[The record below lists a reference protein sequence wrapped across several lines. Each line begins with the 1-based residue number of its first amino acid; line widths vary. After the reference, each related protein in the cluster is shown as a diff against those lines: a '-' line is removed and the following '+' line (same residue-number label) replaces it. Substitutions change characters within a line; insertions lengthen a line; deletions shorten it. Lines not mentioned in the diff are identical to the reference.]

1 MGRMRLVL
9 LVACVVAAGCSAG
22 IRRHGY
28 AIPDG
33 QPLADCE
40 MPIHNDPKLDLSA
53 FDVVGRIEA
62 HDSGFSTDCDE
73 EVVLREFM
81 RDACHLDADLINITA
96 ESRPDFWSTC
106 YRAKADFLRRR
117 DGTGAPLASDEK
129 YAPGDVHKRAQE
141 THRRNRDVIL
151 WGAAAGAVGGA
162 VAP

>member
-1 MGRMRLVL
+1 MDPMRFLV
-9 LVACVVAAGCSAG
+9 LVACMVAAGCGAS

-33 QPLADCE
+33 QPLADCA
-40 MPIHNDPKLDLSA
+40 MPIHNDPTLDLSG
-53 FDVVGRIEA
+53 FDVLGRIEA

-73 EVVLREFM
+73 EVVLRAFARE
-81 RDACHLDADLINITA
+81 ACHVDAELINITE

-106 YRAKADFLRRR
+106 YRAKADFLRRKDR
-117 DGTGAPLASDEK
+117 AGAPLASDEK
-129 YAPGDVHKRAQE
+129 YAPADVRKRAQE

-151 WGAAAGAVGGA
+151 NGAAAGVAGGV